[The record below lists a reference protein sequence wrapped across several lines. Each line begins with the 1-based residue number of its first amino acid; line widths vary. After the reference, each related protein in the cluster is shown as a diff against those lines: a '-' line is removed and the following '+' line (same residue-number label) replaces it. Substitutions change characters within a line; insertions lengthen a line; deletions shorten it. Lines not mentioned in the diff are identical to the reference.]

1 MVNQKQNII
10 RRFFFSK
17 FFVKF
22 KFTLYQKNITFLKMI
37 IIGDKYFYTYHIIR
51 NNDRRVKNRPYL
63 SLASQN

>member
-22 KFTLYQKNITFLKMI
+22 KFTLYQKNITFIKMI
-37 IIGDKYFYTYHIIR
+37 IIGDKYFYT
-51 NNDRRVKNRPYL
+51 
-63 SLASQN
+63 